1 MNLPSY
7 LLKNWASAE
16 LTRLGLSCHLAGE
29 GKVRPMAWV
38 ARSLTTAGRFATAQ
52 ILFNDAAASHIP
64 QLLHLPEDLRSLPLQ
79 CFQRICHRD
88 LLLEYSYSRI
98 LWLGQLFVNHLQSR
112 RTPPRIRCAT
122 NSWVSGGPGRASLP
136 EFLPATTHPT
146 TAQRDDG
153 VGAQDGPVHSG
164 ALESLSNDRFTA
176 CLDDARPNE

>member
-52 ILFNDAAASHIP
+52 ILFHDAAASHIP

-112 RTPPRIRCAT
+112 RTPFSSDQVARVKRRLIQCLFT
-122 NSWVSGGPGRASLP
+122 DLRAFS
-136 EFLPATTHPT
+136 FLDG
-146 TAQRDDG
+146 DDHG
-153 VGAQDGPVHSG
+153 DS
-164 ALESLSNDRFTA
+164 EICSRYSSLSRLQSA
-176 CLDDARPNE
+176 GGIVERRIGPEVCLL

>member
-52 ILFNDAAASHIP
+52 ILFHDAAASHIP

-112 RTPPRIRCAT
+112 RTPYNTERIDPIAPTVYHPLFALRPCST
-122 NSWVSGGPGRASLP
+122 KLS
-136 EFLPATTHPT
+136 PT
-146 TAQRDDG
+146 TA
-153 VGAQDGPVHSG
+153 S
-164 ALESLSNDRFTA
+164 
-176 CLDDARPNE
+176 

>member
-1 MNLPSY
+1 MTLTSY

-52 ILFNDAAASHIP
+52 ILFHDAAASHIP

-112 RTPPRIRCAT
+112 RTP
-122 NSWVSGGPGRASLP
+122 RAKYPL
-136 EFLPATTHPT
+136 AN
-146 TAQRDDG
+146 
-153 VGAQDGPVHSG
+153 
-164 ALESLSNDRFTA
+164 LSSA
-176 CLDDARPNE
+176 CKQ

>member
-52 ILFNDAAASHIP
+52 ILFHDAAASHIP

-112 RTPPRIRCAT
+112 RTPWAELLLDTCAT
-122 NSWVSGGPGRASLP
+122 MCYGCAISLFYWRDSAGNSKAPRGSMLVGKAGGLVDRSNSL
-136 EFLPATTHPT
+136 A
-146 TAQRDDG
+146 
-153 VGAQDGPVHSG
+153 V
-164 ALESLSNDRFTA
+164 
-176 CLDDARPNE
+176 CLAK